1 MSQSAL
7 RNSHLF
13 SSSWTQIIVT
23 AEIIAFCRIPCEMG
37 SGLCTCC
44 ATVLPQDPAGRALLC
59 CAAHTRPFQQA
70 LLTLLLLHMSY
81 PHSSS
86 ARRLRQIPKVP
97 SRSHQLTATSSS
109 LCAVSAPRADGTA
122 GTGSQSASQ
131 GALLSPSSRVDSELH
146 CKAPPA
152 LIHACK
158 RSGR

>member
-13 SSSWTQIIVT
+13 SSSWTQITVT

-86 ARRLRQIPKVP
+86 ARRLRQIPKADP
-97 SRSHQLTATSSS
+97 GAISSRPRAP
-109 LCAVSAPRADGTA
+109 LCAVSTPRADGTA

-158 RSGR
+158 RSGQ